1 MFYSEYT
8 YKLFS
13 AFVERTAVGAG
24 AAPVVLAGALE
35 LHAVEDLVRHDAGAE
50 GQRTEGEEP
59 AIFAG
64 FGNY

>member
-1 MFYSEYT
+1 MFYSEYTMVT

-50 GQRTEGEEP
+50 GQRSSEFSE
-59 AIFAG
+59 IFR
-64 FGNY
+64 